1 MVEEVIS
8 VTDENQSAVGTK
20 REIVA
25 FTVQEQ
31 AFCIDIGNVLEIRGW
46 TPTTTLPH
54 APDYVKGL
62 MNLRGTVLP
71 VLDMSRRLGL
81 GSAEPSDRDVIIIVR
96 PGDMTVGFLVE
107 AVSDILTVSNDEMT
121 PTPDVNSAETK
132 SFIEGIFTH
141 GDQLIRAVDVHSI
154 MPTSAEVIPQ

>member
-1 MVEEVIS
+1 MS
-8 VTDENQSAVGTK
+8 DEPQTTTGTN
-20 REIVA
+20 REIVS
-25 FTVQEQ
+25 FTVQDQ
-31 AFCIDIGNVLEIRGW
+31 AFCIDIGHVLEIRGW
-46 TPTTTLPH
+46 TQTTTLPH

-81 GSAEPSDRDVIIIVR
+81 GSAEPSNRDVIIIVR
-96 PGDMTVGFLVE
+96 PEEMTVGFLVE
-107 AVSDILTVSNDEMT
+107 AVSDILTVNSDEMT

-141 GDQLIRAVDVHSI
+141 GDQLIRAVDVRSI
-154 MPTSAEVIPQ
+154 MPTGAEVLQQ